1 MYKYEKLVLTTHR
14 SSIKGILTSCCLVA
28 LWAALSGS
36 AWAAVIPVGTG
47 DTNVVGSSPPKV
59 GCCGSR
65 DEDNIVNGSGFGVAG
80 GKLIVNTGQP
90 NDNNWNTTTATA
102 DIIFDF
108 GAVFDIDFIQI
119 WNFNDSFGNN
129 DFGAESIDLL
139 VSNTG
144 TNAQDAD
151 FSSSAI
157 LATLSVNH
165 ATGSLMYLGENY
177 RFNGKSAA
185 DIPSELG
192 GPQHDFSAIAL
203 QGRFVRFANLDGS
216 TKFGGRTG
224 LSEVRFFGDLAPVP
238 EPTTLL
244 LLGLGLAGLGF
255 ARKRLH

>member
-1 MYKYEKLVLTTHR
+1 MGV
-14 SSIKGILTSCCLVA
+14 
-28 LWAALSGS
+28 LWATLSSS

-47 DTNVVGSSPPKV
+47 DANVVGSSPPEI

-65 DEDNIVNGSGFGVAG
+65 DEDNIVNGSGFGVSG

-90 NDNNWNTTTATA
+90 NNNNWNTETATA
-102 DIIFDF
+102 DITFDL

-144 TNAQDAD
+144 TNAQTAD
-151 FSSSAI
+151 FSASAI
-157 LATLSVNH
+157 LATLSISH
-165 ATGSLMYLGENY
+165 ATGSLVYLGENY

-192 GPQHDFSAIAL
+192 GTQHDFSGTAV

-216 TKFGGRTG
+216 LSFGGRTG
-224 LSEVRFFGDLAPVP
+224 LSEVRFFGERVPSVP
-238 EPTTLL
+238 EPTSLL
-244 LLGLGLAGLGF
+244 LIGIGLAALGLGRRPR
-255 ARKRLH
+255 ARYPASAHS

>member
-1 MYKYEKLVLTTHR
+1 MNR
-14 SSIKGILTSCCLVA
+14 ILISCCLGA
-28 LWAALSGS
+28 LWVALSGS

-47 DTNVVGSSPPKV
+47 DTNVVGSSPPEV
-59 GCCGSR
+59 AR
-65 DEDNIVNGSGFGVAG
+65 DEDNIVNGSGFGVSG

-90 NDNNWNTTTATA
+90 NNNNWNTMTATA
-102 DIIFDF
+102 DITFDL

-151 FSSSAI
+151 FSGSAV
-157 LATLSVNH
+157 LATLSISH

-177 RFNGKSAA
+177 RFNGNSAA
-185 DIPSELG
+185 DIPTELG
-192 GPQHDFSAIAL
+192 GVLHDFSGVSV

-216 TKFGGRTG
+216 ASFGGRTG
-224 LSEVRFFGDLAPVP
+224 LSEVRFFGAAVP

-255 ARKRLH
+255 ARRSSLS